1 MSNFE
6 YIISSLPWL
15 TVDYKYSG
23 GQGFADVIAEIKDNL
38 GDKDT
43 AVLDFLLK
51 GFQAENLDQAFY
63 TEALAHP
70 CKFIR
75 EYFRFDLNLRNA
87 KVRYLNRQ
95 LHRAP
100 ETDILTGEATEETES
115 KADIDGFLFR
125 GGEFEE
131 AIQVDSVLE
140 GTDLI
145 AREKGLDDI
154 VWNKADSLS
163 TFHYF
168 DLTAV
173 LAYVSKLHIVDRWLA
188 LDEEQGRELFRKLVQ
203 EVKGTFKGVK
213 YQEQ

>member
-15 TVDYKYSG
+15 TVDYKYAG
-23 GQGFADVIAEIKDNL
+23 GQGFVDVIEEIKDNL
-38 GDKDT
+38 GEKDS

-51 GFQAENLDQAFY
+51 GFQPDSLDAAFY

-70 CKFIR
+70 CKFVR
-75 EYFRFDLNLRNA
+75 DYFRFDLNLRNA

-95 LHRAP
+95 LGRAA
-100 ETDILTGEATEETES
+100 EADVLTREEE
-115 KADIDGFLFR
+115 DLV
-125 GGEFEE
+125 EFEE
-131 AIQVDSVLE
+131 AGAVEEVLE
-140 GTDLI
+140 GSDLI

-154 VWNKADSLS
+154 VWKKADDLS
-163 TFHYF
+163 IFHYF

-173 LAYVSKLHIVDRWLA
+173 LAYVAKLHIVDRWLA
-188 LDEEQGRELFRKLVQ
+188 LDPEQGRDLFYKLVQ

-213 YQEQ
+213 FEA